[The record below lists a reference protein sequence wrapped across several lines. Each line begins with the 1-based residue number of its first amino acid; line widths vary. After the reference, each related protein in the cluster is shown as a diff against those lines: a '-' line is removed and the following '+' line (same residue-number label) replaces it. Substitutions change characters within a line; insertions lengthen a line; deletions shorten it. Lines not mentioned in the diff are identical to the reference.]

1 MSRLSPT
8 RRSEEGLFV
17 LRRVDLQQEA
27 FRAALVQGDAVLRIA
42 DELVL
47 AFLQLEIL
55 HIELPVHRA
64 AMEDELVR
72 RNGKQGSS
80 QLSDAV
86 HVEVLQILRGH
97 DEGGFFLSY
106 TLEGIADI
114 LYGHAGGEPDN
125 LCRNPFARRE
135 PDSFYRTVPV

>member
-1 MSRLSPT
+1 MSRLSPA

-27 FRAALVQGDAVLRIA
+27 FHAALVQADAVLRIA
-42 DELVL
+42 DELVF

-64 AMEDELVR
+64 AMEDELMGR
-72 RNGKQGSS
+72 DGKQGPG
-80 QLSDAV
+80 QFPDVV

-106 TLEGIADI
+106 PCERGSR
-114 LYGHAGGEPDN
+114 
-125 LCRNPFARRE
+125 C
-135 PDSFYRTVPV
+135 